1 MMAAP
6 FHHPPP
12 RASTPPNSKRFD
24 SAGQILR
31 PGRDRPTAFTHP
43 RTYSIS
49 TRTYSLS
56 ISCSLYVFETLP
68 DGLKPASTAGLVRG
82 FNPVDEFQ
90 EIASN
95 PLELD
100 RRLYLAGISSP
111 LVVPKKNCNLERGM

>member
-6 FHHPPP
+6 LHHPPP

-31 PGRDRPTAFTHP
+31 PGRDRPTAFTFTHP

-49 TRTYSLS
+49 
-56 ISCSLYVFETLP
+56 ISCFLYVFETLP